1 MNKVTLGSPVKADLK
16 RNCLLCSKWL
26 MCRDPNKDM
35 DYACTRFTTEFDASI
50 YDVIEEDNEYEER
63 KKKKNK
69 NKNKKTESIKNE
81 RLGFNSKVNIT
92 EKHIKEDSISDLIE
106 SVLDSGNPLPPDLK
120 INDRDIPKPANVID
134 WMTKEEFIGGDQQPF
149 AKQMQIALHFMAEWC
164 PRCSDE
170 AYIED
175 IPVADTLDD
184 VKSNVVFLKN
194 GKCPRCKATK
204 YDLVTNEELN
214 DPVELISILGQRSGK
229 SILSTMIESY
239 NIARWVTTPN
249 LPSTFKVLQSS
260 VFTGTYTATTFGQ
273 AKGSFW
279 DPLNAILL
287 DSNWYKQY
295 HKFLTEMGFKL
306 GEELYKHSETI
317 LTYRHKNMILAPA
330 SPSQRSLRGRTRIS
344 AVCDEAGWFR
354 VGQKKQGGDFER
366 MNGNEV
372 YAALKRSLTT
382 MRVAYQKRF
391 EQGYYNLP
399 KPNLA
404 MISSPSARNDLIMT
418 RFRKSQGSKEV
429 YTLKTPTWLANPNLP
444 REAFNEEFRT
454 DYTAAMR
461 DYGCEP
467 PMSSNPWI
475 KDEELIEET
484 FGNQKNAILTTTKRI
499 KTKSKKLATSGHY
512 KITRRIAAPLGGG
525 SILGLDA
532 GYSNNSFAFSI
543 AFPTSIPDIDD
554 EDEENVLVGM
564 EVVAVGEIIPRK
576 DYPISF
582 TSVYKNI
589 LQPLCEEFNVAV
601 VISDSWQNK
610 KIQQDLEDSLGISY
624 YELKV
629 GMQEFIDYKDG
640 MYHELI
646 NHPKLD
652 MKFKDISEMTLE
664 DYPQCFAKTPVAHLA
679 FQMMTV
685 QNTGTAVVKGEEGT
699 TDDILRSCVVCHAGL
714 QDEDILAEVLSFSV
728 SSYIPK
734 IALGTVAL
742 GSSGG
747 SRVMGANNIGVVT
760 SVSSSA
766 GPTTNYSNI
775 GIVGRKK

>member
-1 MNKVTLGSPVKADLK
+1 MNKKPLGSPVKSDLK
-16 RNCLLCSKWL
+16 RNCLLCSRWA

-35 DYACTRFTTEFDASI
+35 DYACTRFTTTFDSSI
-50 YDVIEEDNEYEER
+50 YDVLEEENEYEVK

-69 NKNKKTESIKNE
+69 KKDSVKEQ
-81 RLGFNSKVNIT
+81 RLGFNSSINIT
-92 EKHIKEDSISDLIE
+92 EKHIKEDTIYDLITD
-106 SVLDSGNPLPPDLK
+106 VLDSGNPLPPDLK
-120 INDRDIPKPANVID
+120 INDRDIEKPANIID

-149 AKQMQIALHFMAEWC
+149 ARQMQIALHFMAEWC

-170 AYIED
+170 DYIEN

-194 GKCPRCKATK
+194 GKCPKCKATK
-204 YDLVTNEELN
+204 YDLVTEGDLN
-214 DPVELISILGQRSGK
+214 DPVELVSILGQRAGK

-249 LPSTFKVLQSS
+249 LPATFKVLQSS

-295 HKFLTEMGFKL
+295 HRFLTETGYKL

-317 LTYRHKNMILAPA
+317 LTYRHKNIILAPA

-344 AVCDEAGWFR
+344 AVADEAGWFR

-382 MRVAYQKRF
+382 MRVAYQRRF

-399 KPNLA
+399 KPTFS

-418 RFRKSQGSKEV
+418 RFRKSQGSPEV
-429 YTLKTPTWLANPNLP
+429 YTCKTPTWDANPNLP
-444 REAFNEEFRT
+444 RKAFNEEFRT
-454 DYTAAMR
+454 DYVAAMR

-467 PMSSNPWI
+467 PMAANPWI
-475 KDEELIEET
+475 KDEELIENS
-484 FGNQKNAILTTTKRI
+484 FGKDKNAILITTKRI
-499 KTKSKKLATSGHY
+499 KTKSRKLATSGHY
-512 KITRRIAAPLGGG
+512 KTVRRPIPPLGGG
-525 SILGLDA
+525 TILGLDA
-532 GYSNNSFAFSI
+532 GFSNNSFAFAI
-543 AFPTSIPDIDD
+543 AAPNSIPDADD

-564 EVVAVGEIIPRK
+564 DVLAIGEIIPRK

-582 TSVYKNI
+582 TSIYKNI
-589 LQPLCEEFNVAV
+589 LEPLCTEFNVAV

-610 KIQQDLEDSLGISY
+610 KIQQDLEENVGVTY
-624 YELKV
+624 YEIKA
-629 GMQEFIDYKDG
+629 GMQEFIDYKDCL
-640 MYHELI
+640 YHELI
-646 NHPKLD
+646 THPKLD
-652 MKFKDISEMTLE
+652 MKFKEISEMTLE
-664 DYPQCFAKTPVAHLA
+664 NYPQCFSKSPVAHLA

-699 TDDILRSCVVCHAGL
+699 TDDILRACIVCHAGL
-714 QDEDILAEVLSFSV
+714 QNEEILEDVLSFSTTAYV
-728 SSYIPK
+728 PK
-734 IALGTVAL
+734 LALGAVAL
-742 GSSGG
+742 GSSG
-747 SRVMGANNIGVVT
+747 SRGTGNSNIGVV
-760 SVSSSA
+760 SSYGSGGGSISGA
-766 GPTTNYSNI
+766 GNI
-775 GIVGRKK
+775 GVLGRKT